1 MARTENRIDLM
12 FRRLKSEGRK
22 AFATFTLS
30 SDPSFADSLER
41 LRLLARNGIDL
52 LEIGH
57 PFSDP
62 VLDGAT
68 IQTANRRAL
77 AAGGNLS
84 RTFDL
89 CSAFRLE
96 DDVTPIVLM
105 GYANPIVTMG
115 YDLFATRAA
124 AAGIDGL
131 IIADLPLREAEPL
144 LDALAREGLY
154 FVPLAAPTVAAGDFT
169 SRHAGVGGFLYC
181 IPVVGPTGGPS
192 ASTGAISEAVSR
204 CHLVSDLPV
213 MVGFGVKTPDMA
225 ADVAGIADGVVVASV
240 LIEEFERMRATPGDG
255 DFQVAAGNL
264 IRSYRNTIDQAGAA
278 TGIAGAAAEQ
288 RS

>member
-12 FRRLKSEGRK
+12 FRRLKSEGGRK
-22 AFATFTLS
+22 PFATFTVS
-30 SDPSFADSLER
+30 SDPSFDESLER
-41 LRLLARNGIDL
+41 MRLLVRNGIDL
-52 LEIGH
+52 VEIGH

-84 RTFDL
+84 RTFEL
-89 CSAFRLE
+89 CAAFRAE

-115 YDLFATRAA
+115 YDVFATGAA

-144 LDALAREGLY
+144 LDALAREGL
-154 FVPLAAPTVAAGDFT
+154 FFIPLAAPTVAAEDFT
-169 SRHAGVGGFLYC
+169 SSHAGVGGFLYC

-192 ASTGAISEAVSR
+192 ASMDAISEAVAR
-204 CHLVSDLPV
+204 CRLVSDLPI
-213 MVGFGVKTPDMA
+213 MVGFGVKTPEMA
-225 ADVAGIADGVVVASV
+225 AGVAQIADGVVVASV
-240 LIEEFERMRATPGDG
+240 LIEEFEKMRTALDRNGFET
-255 DFQVAAGNL
+255 AAGDL
-264 IRSYRNTIDQAGAA
+264 TRQYRLAVD
-278 TGIAGAAAEQ
+278 
-288 RS
+288 SPSP

>member
-1 MARTENRIDLM
+1 MAREQNRIDLM
-12 FRRLKSEGRK
+12 FRRLKAEGRK

-30 SDPSFADSLER
+30 SDPGFQASLER
-41 LRLLARNGIDL
+41 MRMLVKGGIDL

-77 AAGGNLS
+77 AAGGNLAS
-84 RTFDL
+84 TFDL
-89 CSAFRLE
+89 CAAFRAE
-96 DDVTPIVLM
+96 NDMTPIVLM

-115 YDLFATRAA
+115 YGAFSARAA

-131 IIADLPLREAEPL
+131 IVADLPLREAQPL
-144 LDALAREGLY
+144 LDALAGHGLL
-154 FVPLAAPTVAAGDFT
+154 FVPLAAPTVAPEDFT

-192 ASTGAISEAVSR
+192 ASNAAISEAVAR
-204 CHLVSDLPV
+204 CRLASDLPV
-213 MVGFGVKTPDMA
+213 MVGFGVKTPRMA
-225 ADVAGIADGVVVASV
+225 ADVAGIADGVVVASA
-240 LIEEFERMRATPGDG
+240 LIEEFERMRTAMAPNA
-255 DFQVAAGNL
+255 FEAAAGSL
-264 IRSYRNTIDQAGAA
+264 LQKYRSAVDEVSQGRPPG
-278 TGIAGAAAEQ
+278 
-288 RS
+288 